1 MEKRFQFAWMIL
13 AVALVLS
20 ACGAAQETALPST
33 PVVTLSPSAT
43 PPPTAT
49 VYVPPVSSTEVMD
62 DDSRTYSQNEL
73 FATAGLCATCHTDM
87 VTGSGSDVS
96 IDPDWRVSVMANAA
110 ADPLWQAAAAHLYEL
125 HPDQEERIELTC
137 STCHAP
143 MPATMANAAG
153 ETVEMLGEGG
163 MVDPSSSMDP
173 YAAEGVSCTVC
184 HQIREDNLGFQNS
197 YSGGFLI
204 DTELRPPYRLIF
216 GPYIISDELASLMQD
231 AAGFRP
237 EQGPH
242 LGQSESCATCHT
254 VYSEYLDGYGAP
266 AGLLPQQTTYL
277 EWYYS
282 DYGSYAGCV
291 DCHMD
296 DADSGVRIAIQ
307 SDSLRSPF
315 EEHTF
320 LGGNTFLLQ
329 ILSVFGGEDTL
340 ASAQAYLTAAEDV
353 LNYAQNETA
362 SITLEDV
369 RLISRNIYADIIVE
383 NSAGHKFP
391 TGFPSRRAWL
401 HIVIEDAQGNI
412 VFESGGY
419 RDDGS
424 IIGDASDDGEGF
436 EPHYLAIVQQDQ
448 VQIYETI
455 LQSTENAITTDLLLA
470 ARYIK
475 DNRLLPPG
483 FEKDSPY
490 EDLTPRGR
498 AVEDENFDLG
508 LDTVELIASVGEAE
522 GPFTLRV
529 ELLFQPVSFHWLADM
544 ANDPSAAVQHLMEL
558 LTRVEIQPL
567 LLAADEVEID

>member
-1 MEKRFQFAWMIL
+1 MEKRFLFAWMIL
-13 AVALVLS
+13 AVALALS
-20 ACGAAQETALPST
+20 GCGMTQETELPPT
-33 PVVTLSPSAT
+33 PVITLPPSAT

-49 VYVPPVSSTEVMD
+49 AYVLPETSPEVVEQD
-62 DDSRTYSQNEL
+62 GGTYSQNEL
-73 FATAGLCATCHTDM
+73 FATAGLCASCHTDM
-87 VTGSGSDVS
+87 ITGNGGDVS

-110 ADPLWQAAAAHLYEL
+110 ADPVWQAAAAHLYEL
-125 HPDQEERIELTC
+125 HPDEEERIESTC

-143 MPATMANAAG
+143 MPATMAYAAG
-153 ETVEMLGEGG
+153 ESVEMLGEGG
-163 MVDPSSSMDP
+163 LLDPTTPMDAF
-173 YAAEGVSCTVC
+173 AAEGVSCTVC
-184 HQIREDNLGFQNS
+184 HQIREDNLGYQNS
-197 YSGGFLI
+197 YSGGFII

-216 GPYIISDELASLMQD
+216 GPYIVSDELASLMQD

-237 EQGPH
+237 EQGSH

-254 VYSEYLDGYGAP
+254 VYSEYLDGYGES
-266 AGLLPQQTTYL
+266 AGSLPQQTTYL

-282 DYGSYAGCV
+282 DYSSYAGCV

-296 DADSGVRIAIQ
+296 DADGGVRIAIQ
-307 SDSLRSPF
+307 SDNLRSPF

-340 ASAQAYLTAAEDV
+340 ASAQAYLTAAGEI
-353 LNYAQNETA
+353 LNFAQTETA

-383 NSAGHKFP
+383 NNAGHKFP

-436 EPHYLAIVQQDQ
+436 EPHYLAIVQEDQ

-455 LQSTENAITTDLLLA
+455 LQSTENALTTDLLLA

-483 FEKDSPY
+483 YEKDSPY
-490 EDLTPRGR
+490 VDLAPHGR
-498 AVEDENFDLG
+498 AVEDEDFDLG
-508 LDTVELIASVGEAE
+508 LDTVELIASVGEAA

-529 ELLFQPVSFHWLADM
+529 ELLFQPVSFHWLTDM
-544 ANDPSAAVQHLMEL
+544 AEGQSPAVQHLMDL
-558 LTRVEIQPL
+558 LTQVENQPL
-567 LLAADEVEID
+567 LLAVDEVEIE